1 MLRGPALLLCL
12 ALSYG
17 NVYNIKV
24 GCIRRFTRASLA
36 RYALSPTWNDDCSET
51 PRRLAAVACSEVRR
65 QDEGRWTH
73 TGLQQLGYAGKD
85 VDLVCYR
92 VKQFTYLEPTL
103 SRNAG
108 MVDWRLKPK

>member
-1 MLRGPALLLCL
+1 
-12 ALSYG
+12 
-17 NVYNIKV
+17 
-24 GCIRRFTRASLA
+24 
-36 RYALSPTWNDDCSET
+36 
-51 PRRLAAVACSEVRR
+51 VRR